1 MWGLQH
7 GDAPQP
13 KPTTSPSPP
22 PGVGGGAGA
31 GVGGRPLG
39 TVPPHVPVWWRQG
52 EMGLGCLRPQEP
64 FGGRRELALLLWW
77 VLREA
82 ARLRTAGVAGSEAT
96 HGTNGSWLSVF

>member
-1 MWGLQH
+1 
-7 GDAPQP
+7 
-13 KPTTSPSPP
+13 
-22 PGVGGGAGA
+22 
-31 GVGGRPLG
+31 
-39 TVPPHVPVWWRQG
+39 
-52 EMGLGCLRPQEP
+52 MGLGCLRPQEP